1 VKQLFS
7 IEGKVALV
15 TGGSRGIGLM
25 IARGYAENGA
35 RVYVSSRSADACAE
49 AAAELSK
56 GAPASRCRPTSRRW
70 PR

>member
-1 VKQLFS
+1 MKDLFS
-7 IEGKVALV
+7 VEGKVALV

-35 RVYVSSRSADACAE
+35 RAYVSSRDADACAT
-49 AAAELSK
+49 AAAEPRGRHLR
-56 GAPASRCRPTSRRW
+56 GAAAGSRSS